1 MTDPSGNIN
10 QISYQTMVEA
20 TGTSMLVVEAD
31 TTILMVND
39 EFERLSGYSKE
50 EMEGNMSWVTFVHEG
65 DKERLLR
72 YNNTRR
78 ISDETAPRSYEFLFK
93 TREGIT
99 RNLIAKVTLMKDL
112 DLSIV
117 SLMDVTELKEFK
129 RKIAEDQ
136 QLISNVFK
144 DSMEGIYVTDLDGK
158 ILKMNRSALKMFQ
171 FTDEEI
177 LNINARDTYSNS
189 SDRSRFKEIIHDQGF
204 VKDFEVL
211 LKRKDGSTFDS
222 VLTSSIRKDHDG
234 NVVGYNGMIRDVSE
248 LKRDERRIQELNRR
262 LKDITQILRHDMLN
276 NLMIIKQT
284 LELIELT
291 GDVKRLSMV
300 EASVNR
306 SVTLIDEMKEYEEA
320 VTVDDG
326 TKRKLVKNL
335 IQGIM
340 TGFNIPYDIVGEADF
355 TVDVGFYTVIQNLV
369 INAIKHGHTGRMRFV
384 LLQDAGENIVDVI
397 DFGNGIPMGI
407 REKIFEEGFSYGDKG
422 GTGVGLFLVSS
433 MVKRSKG
440 EISLMEHSSRGAT
453 FRIRLPMNCD

>member
-1 MTDPSGNIN
+1 MTSPSGSIN
-10 QISYQTMVEA
+10 QISYQTMVEV

-31 TTILMVND
+31 TTILMVNN

-50 EMEGNMSWVTFVHEG
+50 EMEGKMSWTTFVHED

-72 YNNTRR
+72 YNDTRR
-78 ISDETAPRSYEFLFK
+78 MPGEKAPRSYEFLFK

-99 RNLIAKVTLMKDL
+99 RNVIVKVTLVSDS
-112 DLSIV
+112 DRSIV
-117 SLMDVTELKEFK
+117 SLMDVTELEEFK

-136 QLISNVFK
+136 QLIGNVFA
-144 DSMEGIYVTDLDGK
+144 DSKEGIYFTDLEGK
-158 ILKMNRSALKMFQ
+158 ILKMNQAALDMFQ

-177 LNINARDTYSNS
+177 SKINARDTYSNS

-211 LKRKDGSTFDS
+211 LKKKDGSTFDC
-222 VLTSSIRKDHDG
+222 VLTSSVRKDHEG

-284 LELIELT
+284 LELVELT

-306 SVTLIDEMKEYEEA
+306 SVNLIDEMKEYEEA

-326 TKRKLVKNL
+326 TKKRLVKNL
-335 IQGIM
+335 IQDIM
-340 TGFNIPYDIVGEADF
+340 AGFNIPYDIVGEADF
-355 TVDVGFYTVIQNLV
+355 TVDVGFHTVIQNLV

-384 LLQDAGENIVDVI
+384 LSQDEGENIVDVI
-397 DFGNGIPMGI
+397 DFGRGIPSGV
-407 REKIFEEGFSYGDKG
+407 REKIFEEGFSYGDNR
-422 GTGVGLFLVSS
+422 GTGIGLFLVSS

-440 EISLMEHSSRGAT
+440 EISLMDHSSRGAM
-453 FRIRLPMNCD
+453 FRIRLPMDCD